1 MNATVFVTGGTGMLG
16 QPVVRRLLRDGIR
29 LRDCQ
34 PLLRWVSR
42 AS

>member
-16 QPVVRRLLRDGIR
+16 QPVVRRLLRDGVPYGIANS
-29 LRDCQ
+29 
-34 PLLRWVSR
+34 LLRWVSW